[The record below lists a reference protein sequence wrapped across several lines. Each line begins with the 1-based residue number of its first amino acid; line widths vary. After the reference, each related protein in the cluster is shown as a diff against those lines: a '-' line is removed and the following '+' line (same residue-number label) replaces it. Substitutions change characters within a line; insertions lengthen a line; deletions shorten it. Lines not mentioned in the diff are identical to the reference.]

1 MSSEPPL
8 LVSRGRGD
16 VGVMAFA
23 QLRFGEEP
31 VFDVMPVFT
40 AVRLKQA
47 IRAPAN
53 GRRRDAGHDIR
64 LGGALGGTGRYWFI
78 FFTITILH
86 RYG

>member
-8 LVSRGRGD
+8 LVSRGRDD

-47 IRAPAN
+47 IRALAN
-53 GRRRDAGHDIR
+53 GCGREGRSKIR
-64 LGGALGGTGRYWFI
+64 LGAELLAERGATV
-78 FFTITILH
+78 FFFNITILNG
-86 RYG
+86 YG